1 MTTKT
6 LIEAATLTD
15 TGIRDALGTWPP
27 GRKSSQP
34 DYALVADA
42 ARDKA
47 LWAYQKRLAAG
58 NPILSGSIGPLF
70 DAGWNAAYKAEAEW
84 LADMLTAA
92 GIERPQE

>member
-1 MTTKT
+1 MTTTKT

-15 TGIRDALGTWPP
+15 TGIWDALGTWPP

-47 LWAYQKRLAAG
+47 LWAMVDWLTNVDAPDHSMVTAVALTLAGLLENQLAAG
-58 NPILSGSIGPLF
+58 
-70 DAGWNAAYKAEAEW
+70 
-84 LADMLTAA
+84 
-92 GIERPQE
+92 GIERPKE